1 MAILK
6 NIEVTQC
13 DNQLIGLAVP
23 SGGSASVELFDFKLG
38 GGTVAAP
45 IKYSVPNINI
55 LQPGEY
61 TLLILGINWGGP
73 ATFTVTVDFETGPP
87 TFCTT
92 PKMPQVSARFL
103 RLPASPSRLHESRL
117 CRIRLSKCQ
126 AAVWPFGAE
135 PGRLFKLRSCPRPVA
150 PGRVARHHRRHAKR
164 QFCRHGLQQGARAAF
179 PDRRARRARGRFR
192 ARVHLCR

>member
-87 TFCTT
+87 H
-92 PKMPQVSARFL
+92 V
-103 RLPASPSRLHESRL
+103 LHYA
-117 CRIRLSKCQ
+117 Q
-126 AAVWPFGAE
+126 N
-135 PGRLFKLRSCPRPVA
+135 A
-150 PGRVARHHRRHAKR
+150 PGVGAVFTPPGVAFTIA
-164 QFCRHGLQQGARAAF
+164 
-179 PDRRARRARGRFR
+179 
-192 ARVHLCR
+192 